1 MRRFTTHGMMTM
13 LLPLVA
19 FYCLCASTA
28 HAQADPS
35 IIDWGSPAGHPPPYQ
50 TPDIWVDNDGDGV
63 KNEPGEPTRGL
74 VNQLVAQVRN
84 LGPSPAN
91 GVQVRLSY
99 APYGAWGPTSDANFK
114 EIATVSVDLG
124 AAGTSTAERTVQ
136 RDWDLSN
143 SLEDNGGMW
152 GGHTL
157 GEFDHFCVRVHI
169 IFPVDSN
176 TSNNMAQNNFANVEV
191 AYSSAS
197 MMKIVLPNSKNAPAV
212 GELVFRGL
220 PPDWN
225 PVVKGI
231 DDPTSRFT
239 LKPGEIRI
247 ITISL
252 TPPRP
257 ERVQKIPDI
266 SARSNDLSVNQVMAG
281 QSVPPDK
288 RHVDVGLK
296 LDGELVGGVS
306 FDITAVETPTVRF
319 APSGGVLSP
328 YIIGTWDLR
337 GGRRSFLQL
346 VNPTG
351 RPLRVMVAL
360 FDDNEKPL
368 KCLRDSLSP
377 NDLLEIDIKRELRE
391 GYGVV
396 KVVSYSE
403 REDRPEAGVIGYQ
416 RLFVS
421 RFFYK
426 GLVSES
432 PLHQIPAETLKDDLQ
447 FILRACH

>member
-1 MRRFTTHGMMTM
+1 MLTT
-13 LLPLVA
+13 LLPLVV
-19 FYCLCASTA
+19 FTCLCASNA

-35 IIDWGSPAGHPPPYQ
+35 IRDWGSPPGTPPPWQ
-50 TPDIWVDNDGDGV
+50 TADVWVDNDSDDV
-63 KNEPGEPTRGL
+63 RNEPGEPTRGI
-74 VNQLVAQVRN
+74 VNQLRAEVRN
-84 LGPSPAN
+84 LGSSPAN
-91 GVQVRLSY
+91 NVQVRFSY
-99 APYGAWGPTSDANFK
+99 APYGAWGPSSDDNFK
-114 EIATVSVDLG
+114 EIATVSVDLA
-124 AAGTSTAERTVQ
+124 AAGTSAAHHTLGA
-136 RDWDLSN
+136 DWDLSN
-143 SLEDNGGMW
+143 ALENNGGMW

-157 GEFDHFCVRVHI
+157 GEFDHFCVRIHI
-169 IFPVDSN
+169 TFPGDAN
-176 TSNNMAQNNFANVEV
+176 PSNNMAQNNFVNVEV
-191 AYSSAS
+191 AFASSS
-197 MMKIVLPNSKNAPAV
+197 MLKMVLPNPKDAEAV
-212 GELVFRGL
+212 GQLEFRGL
-220 PPDWN
+220 PQDWR
-225 PVVKGI
+225 VAIGGI
-231 DDPTSRFT
+231 ENADSRFM
-239 LKPGEIRI
+239 LKPREFRI
-247 ITISL
+247 LTITL

-257 ERVQKIPDI
+257 EKIPKIADT
-266 SARSNDLSVNQVMAG
+266 
-281 QSVPPDK
+281 

-306 FDITAVETPTVRF
+306 FDITPVETLSVRF
-319 APSGGVLSP
+319 PPSGGVLSP

-337 GGRRSFLQL
+337 GGRRTFLQL

-351 RPLRVMVAL
+351 KPLRVLVAL

-377 NDLLEIDIKRELRE
+377 NDLLEIDIRRELGK

-426 GLVSES
+426 GMVSES
-432 PLHQIPAETLKDDLQ
+432 SLHQIPAETLKDDLQ